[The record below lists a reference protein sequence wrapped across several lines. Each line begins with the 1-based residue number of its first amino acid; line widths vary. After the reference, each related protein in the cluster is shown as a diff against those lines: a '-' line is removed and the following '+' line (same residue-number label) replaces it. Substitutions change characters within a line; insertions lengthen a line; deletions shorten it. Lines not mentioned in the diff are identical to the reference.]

1 MGECQD
7 KIDIIMNAETDK
19 QIAEILKKGL
29 EVAEKSGNFVIEQ
42 APDLVKQLITYKTVE
57 TSIYV
62 LIEITLMYLIFRY
75 FKYLYKKNNEDSDF
89 IYENEFHIG
98 GIIINFVLS
107 IFCFFAFIGD
117 VSILIQLI
125 FAPKIYLL
133 EYIAK
138 LLS

>member
-1 MGECQD
+1 
-7 KIDIIMNAETDK
+7 MNTETDK

-42 APDLVKQLITYKTVE
+42 APDLVKQLITYKTIE
-57 TSIYV
+57 TSICV

-89 IYENEFHIG
+89 LYDNEFHFG
-98 GIIINFVLS
+98 GITITFVLS
-107 IFCFFAFIGD
+107 ILCFFAFIYD
-117 VSILIQLI
+117 ISNLIQLI

-133 EYIAK
+133 EYIAQ

>member
-1 MGECQD
+1 
-7 KIDIIMNAETDK
+7 MNAETDK

-57 TSIYV
+57 TSISV

-89 IYENEFHIG
+89 ISDNGFHIG
-98 GIIINFVLS
+98 GILILSGVAIFMFFVFINDIS
-107 IFCFFAFIGD
+107 K
-117 VSILIQLI
+117 LIQLI

>member
-1 MGECQD
+1 
-7 KIDIIMNAETDK
+7 MNSETDK

-29 EVAEKSGNFVIEQ
+29 EAAEKSGNFVIEQ
-42 APDLVKQLITYKTVE
+42 APDLVKQLITYKTIE

-62 LIEITLMYLIFRY
+62 LIEISLIYLIFRY
-75 FKYLYKKNNEDSDF
+75 FKYLHKKNNEDSDF
-89 IYENEFHIG
+89 IFDNAFHIT
-98 GIIINFVLS
+98 GIIITS
-107 IFCFFAFIGD
+107 PMEIFLFFAFITD
-117 VSILIQLI
+117 ISNLIQLI

>member
-1 MGECQD
+1 
-7 KIDIIMNAETDK
+7 MNTETDK

-42 APDLVKQLITYKTVE
+42 APDLVKQLITYKTIE
-57 TSIYV
+57 TSICV

-75 FKYLYKKNNEDSDF
+75 FKYLYKKTNENSDF
-89 IYENEFHIG
+89 ISDNELHVG
-98 GIIINFVLS
+98 AIIITFVLS
-107 IFCFFAFIGD
+107 IFLFFVFIYD
-117 VSILIQLI
+117 ISNLIQLI

-133 EYIAK
+133 EYIAL

>member
-1 MGECQD
+1 
-7 KIDIIMNAETDK
+7 MNTETDK

-57 TSIYV
+57 TSICV

-75 FKYLYKKNNEDSDF
+75 FKYLYKKNNEDSGF
-89 IYENEFHIG
+89 ISDNEFNITG
-98 GIIINFVLS
+98 MIITSLMGIFLFFV
-107 IFCFFAFIGD
+107 FIDD
-117 VSILIQLI
+117 VSILVQLI